1 MVFLFHTLSFLST
14 YKNMMNRPW
23 RILCEIKKTM
33 HNRIYNNSI
42 NNNNTCNELKIVNI
56 HANATVLSFIASS
69 PNIQV
74 QPSMGITMT
83 VAFSNA
89 L

>member
-1 MVFLFHTLSFLST
+1 M
-14 YKNMMNRPW
+14 
-23 RILCEIKKTM
+23 CENKKT
-33 HNRIYNNSI
+33 IIGY
-42 NNNNTCNELKIVNI
+42 NNNNDTCSELRIVNI

-74 QPSMGITMT
+74 QPSTGITMT
-83 VAFSNA
+83 AAFSNA